1 MKYALLLALPAL
13 GFFMLTRSADCS
25 DELKVV
31 NLEKINTEVDEDDP
45 FVTPSG
51 QSLYYASNKAGT
63 WDILLSKRSGAGQP
77 FPAGKPFLASK
88 EDDERSPFLF
98 IGGQSLHLYFATNHV
113 PDEKLKDLKNF
124 DIVRKTAER
133 APLPLLGISEKE
145 DEMHPWLT
153 TGGKEFY
160 FSRKIKKDWVMFVTQ
175 GEVPGPGLAK
185 EVGFPP
191 GFCRATLNSTALTM
205 YLQGP
210 LDEGRTGV
218 FRSKRTKI
226 GAAWSKP
233 EPVSALDHPD
243 AKRGSMSPCLSG
255 ERLYFSSDRPGG
267 KDGLDIW
274 SVALTQ
280 LK

>member
-1 MKYALLLALPAL
+1 MRLVFLLAGAAL
-13 GFFMLTRSADCS
+13 SLLMLTQGVGGG
-25 DELKVV
+25 DELKVI
-31 NLEKINTEVDEDDP
+31 NLEKVNTEADEDDP

-77 FPAGKPFLASK
+77 FPAGKPLLASK
-88 EDDERSPFLF
+88 EDDERSPFL
-98 IGGQSLHLYFATNHV
+98 LLTPTNTHLYFATNHV

-124 DIVRKTAER
+124 DIVRKTGER

-153 TGGKEFY
+153 AGGKEFY
-160 FSRKIKKDWVMFVTQ
+160 FSRKIKKEWVMLVTQ
-175 GEVPGPGLAK
+175 GEVPGSGLAK

-191 GFCRATLNSTALTM
+191 GFCRATLNAPALTM

-210 LDEGRTGV
+210 LEDGRTGI

-226 GAAWSKP
+226 GTAWSKP
-233 EPVSALDHPD
+233 EPVTVLDHAE
-243 AKRGSMSPCLSG
+243 AKRGNLSPCLSG

-267 KDGLDIW
+267 KGGLDIW
-274 SVALTQ
+274 SVAVSQ